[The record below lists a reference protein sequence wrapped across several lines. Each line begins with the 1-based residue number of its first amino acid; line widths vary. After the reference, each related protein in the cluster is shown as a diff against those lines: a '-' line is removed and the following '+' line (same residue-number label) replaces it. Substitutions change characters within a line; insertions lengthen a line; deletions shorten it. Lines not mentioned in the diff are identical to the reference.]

1 MTFVVK
7 NYDFVHVCNLCYFE
21 LNVSLLPPVSG
32 DIQMCK
38 TKQQQ
43 KTKGRILHKRGCKIL
58 DVSQQFLHLIS
69 EVLLKAI
76 IEPCADEV
84 IPPALSSRPRR

>member
-1 MTFVVK
+1 
-7 NYDFVHVCNLCYFE
+7 
-21 LNVSLLPPVSG
+21 
-32 DIQMCK
+32 MCK

-43 KTKGRILHKRGCKIL
+43 KTKGRILHKRGCKIP